1 MKTNPIKLEK
11 KLKLKFSDQKIFIK
25 SLTHKSFD
33 SINNNEKIEFLGD
46 RVLGL
51 IIAKKLL
58 ELYPDEKEGV
68 LDKKFASLVNKK
80 KCLEIAKKIELEKY
94 ILVLNPKNKKIEI
107 EDKIVADCLEALI
120 GAIYLDKGLNF
131 TEKFILNLWSEH
143 ITASVITQIDAKTKL
158 QEYSLKIFKVLPIYK
173 LISNTGPRHKPLFK
187 VAVKLKNTKFFTAEG
202 TSKKDAEQNAASL
215 CLQDIFKKMN
225 WDDSAYLVSKNRY
238 SENSIIAEVFT
249 ENHGKI
255 SGIIFG
261 GTSKKIKNYLQI
273 GNKIYVNY
281 NSKSVT
287 RIGYFKIEI
296 LKALTPLYFDQNQ
309 KLSCITSAMH
319 LIKLL
324 TAEAQSNKEIF
335 KLIDKFF
342 EILNSENWIQKYIF
356 WELELLKLL
365 GYDLELKTMAEKEIV
380 DSEVNY
386 YVKSSTEKK
395 SIPNFLIDEN
405 DMDIN
410 LNNLLKGLKLVSDY
424 LEKSILKPNNLNLP
438 TSRTHFINLLK

>member
-1 MKTNPIKLEK
+1 
-11 KLKLKFSDQKIFIK
+11 
-25 SLTHKSFD
+25 
-33 SINNNEKIEFLGD
+33 
-46 RVLGL
+46 
-51 IIAKKLL
+51 
-58 ELYPDEKEGV
+58 
-68 LDKKFASLVNKK
+68 
-80 KCLEIAKKIELEKY
+80 
-94 ILVLNPKNKKIEI
+94 
-107 EDKIVADCLEALI
+107 
-120 GAIYLDKGLNF
+120 
-131 TEKFILNLWSEH
+131 
-143 ITASVITQIDAKTKL
+143 
-158 QEYSLKIFKVLPIYK
+158 
-173 LISNTGPRHKPLFK
+173 
-187 VAVKLKNTKFFTAEG
+187 
-202 TSKKDAEQNAASL
+202 
-215 CLQDIFKKMN
+215 MN

-296 LKALTPLYFDQNQ
+296 LKALTPLYFDENQ

-342 EILNSENWIQKYIF
+342 EILTYDNWIQKYIF

-395 SIPNFLIDEN
+395 SIPNFLIDES
-405 DMDIN
+405 N
-410 LNNLLKGLKLVSDY
+410 LDVNLKNLLKGLKLVSDY

>member
-1 MKTNPIKLEK
+1 
-11 KLKLKFSDQKIFIK
+11 
-25 SLTHKSFD
+25 
-33 SINNNEKIEFLGD
+33 
-46 RVLGL
+46 
-51 IIAKKLL
+51 
-58 ELYPDEKEGV
+58 
-68 LDKKFASLVNKK
+68 
-80 KCLEIAKKIELEKY
+80 
-94 ILVLNPKNKKIEI
+94 
-107 EDKIVADCLEALI
+107 
-120 GAIYLDKGLNF
+120 
-131 TEKFILNLWSEH
+131 
-143 ITASVITQIDAKTKL
+143 
-158 QEYSLKIFKVLPIYK
+158 
-173 LISNTGPRHKPLFK
+173 
-187 VAVKLKNTKFFTAEG
+187 
-202 TSKKDAEQNAASL
+202 
-215 CLQDIFKKMN
+215 MN

-405 DMDIN
+405 NMDVN
-410 LNNLLKGLKLVSDY
+410 LKNLLKGLKLVSDY

-438 TSRTHFINLLK
+438 TSRTDFINLLK

>member
-1 MKTNPIKLEK
+1 
-11 KLKLKFSDQKIFIK
+11 
-25 SLTHKSFD
+25 
-33 SINNNEKIEFLGD
+33 
-46 RVLGL
+46 
-51 IIAKKLL
+51 
-58 ELYPDEKEGV
+58 
-68 LDKKFASLVNKK
+68 
-80 KCLEIAKKIELEKY
+80 
-94 ILVLNPKNKKIEI
+94 
-107 EDKIVADCLEALI
+107 
-120 GAIYLDKGLNF
+120 
-131 TEKFILNLWSEH
+131 
-143 ITASVITQIDAKTKL
+143 
-158 QEYSLKIFKVLPIYK
+158 
-173 LISNTGPRHKPLFK
+173 
-187 VAVKLKNTKFFTAEG
+187 
-202 TSKKDAEQNAASL
+202 
-215 CLQDIFKKMN
+215 MN

-296 LKALTPLYFDQNQ
+296 LEALSPYFFDNHQ

-342 EILNSENWIQKYIF
+342 EILTSDNWIQKYIF

-405 DMDIN
+405 NIDVN
-410 LNNLLKGLKLVSDY
+410 LKNLLKGLKLVSDY

>member
-1 MKTNPIKLEK
+1 
-11 KLKLKFSDQKIFIK
+11 
-25 SLTHKSFD
+25 
-33 SINNNEKIEFLGD
+33 
-46 RVLGL
+46 
-51 IIAKKLL
+51 
-58 ELYPDEKEGV
+58 
-68 LDKKFASLVNKK
+68 
-80 KCLEIAKKIELEKY
+80 
-94 ILVLNPKNKKIEI
+94 
-107 EDKIVADCLEALI
+107 
-120 GAIYLDKGLNF
+120 
-131 TEKFILNLWSEH
+131 
-143 ITASVITQIDAKTKL
+143 
-158 QEYSLKIFKVLPIYK
+158 
-173 LISNTGPRHKPLFK
+173 
-187 VAVKLKNTKFFTAEG
+187 
-202 TSKKDAEQNAASL
+202 
-215 CLQDIFKKMN
+215 MN

-296 LKALTPLYFDQNQ
+296 LKALTPLYFDENQ

-342 EILNSENWIQKYIF
+342 EILTSDNWIQKYIF

-365 GYDLELKTMAEKEIV
+365 GYDLELKTMAEKEII

-405 DMDIN
+405 NIDVN
-410 LNNLLKGLKLVSDY
+410 LKNLLKGLKLVSDY